1 MKPFLFKILMNIYP
15 PYWGTGISVH
25 RIAPDFK
32 EIVVQMKLRWY
43 NVNYVRTHFGGS
55 LYAMTDPFYMLMLI
69 RILGKDYIVWDKS
82 ACIDFIKPGK
92 GKVTAHFVLTDPI
105 IEAIKEQTANG
116 QKYFQHLEVDIKDE
130 KDEIVAKV
138 KRVLY
143 IRQKNK
149 YNH

>member
-1 MKPFLFKILMNIYP
+1 MNIYP

-25 RIAPDFK
+25 RITPDFK

-43 NVNYVRTHFGGS
+43 NGNYVRTHFGGS
-55 LYAMTDPFYMLMLI
+55 LYAMTDPFFMLMLI

-92 GKVTAHFVLTDPI
+92 SKVTAHFILTDSM
-105 IEAIKEQTANG
+105 IETIKEQTANG
-116 QKYFQHLEVDIKDE
+116 QKYFQPLEVDIKDE

-138 KRVLY
+138 KKVLL
-143 IRQKNK
+143 IRRKNK
-149 YNH
+149 YNE